1 MECTWHTGNP
11 NADQGRGGMK
21 KENQKFTQGMAIGV
35 GIGIVLYHIF
45 FG

>member
-1 MECTWHTGNP
+1 MGCTWHTEDS
-11 NADQGRGGMK
+11 NADQGRGFVK